1 MLSMNPQG
9 VIYNGTFSKLLS
21 PGLRVGF
28 VVAPPSIIGKLV
40 QVKQAADLHTPS
52 FTQRIVYEVIKDG
65 FLDGHIPMI
74 RELYASQCKVMLDAM
89 AEHFPRSARWS
100 APRGGM
106 FIWVTLPAEID
117 CQILLEQAISQQVA
131 FVPGAPF
138 YSQAAEQNTLRLS
151 FVTVPADKIQLGI
164 KRLGSLINE
173 MLRTQSKRVTSTR

>member
-1 MLSMNPQG
+1 
-9 VIYNGTFSKLLS
+9 
-21 PGLRVGF
+21 
-28 VVAPPSIIGKLV
+28 
-40 QVKQAADLHTPS
+40 
-52 FTQRIVYEVIKDG
+52 
-65 FLDGHIPMI
+65 MI